1 MADPRPIG
9 VFDSGV
15 GGLSVLREI
24 VRRLPDEDV
33 LYVADTAHCP
43 YGPRPLVEIRE
54 LSHAVVRF
62 LIAQGAKLIVVACN
76 TASAAALRWL
86 RQQCDVPFV
95 GMVPAVKPASAQ
107 THTGVVGVLATPA
120 TVQGDLY
127 TEVVQRFARGVRVI
141 QSTGTGL
148 VEAVEA
154 GRLEDPETEALLRR
168 HLAPLLAAGADTI
181 VLGCTHYPFLIP
193 LMRRVAGPEV
203 RILDPAP
210 AVARQ
215 TLRVLQERDLLAQRE
230 RPGRRRYFTSGDVA
244 HFAKL
249 VQRLMGEPEPQ
260 CLALPTI
267 RDDVG

>member
-24 VRRLPDEDV
+24 VRRLPCEDV

-43 YGPRPLVEIRE
+43 YGLRPLAEIRE
-54 LSHAVVRF
+54 LSHAVTRF
-62 LIAQGAKLIVVACN
+62 LVARGAKLIVVACN
-76 TASAAALRWL
+76 TASAAALQWL
-86 RQQCDVPFV
+86 RQQFDVPFV

-120 TVQGDLY
+120 TVQGELY
-127 TEVVQRFARGVRVI
+127 AEVVERFARGVRVI

-148 VEAVEA
+148 VEAVET
-154 GRLEDPETEALLRR
+154 GRLEDPKTEALLRH
-168 HLAPLLAAGADTI
+168 HLEPLLAANVDTI

-193 LMRRVAGPEV
+193 LIRRVAGPRV
-203 RILDPAP
+203 AILDPAP

-215 TLRVLQERDLLAQRE
+215 TMRVLQERGLLAQRA
-230 RPGRRRYFTSGDVA
+230 RPGRRRYFTSGAVPR
-244 HFAKL
+244 FAEL
-249 VQRLMGEPEPQ
+249 VRRLMGETAPE
-260 CLALPTI
+260 CLGFKT
-267 RDDVG
+267 RNDER

>member
-24 VRRLPDEDV
+24 VRLLPYEDV
-33 LYVADTAHCP
+33 LYVADTANCP
-43 YGPRPLVEIRE
+43 YGPRPLQEIRE
-54 LSHAVVRF
+54 LSYAVARF
-62 LIAQGAKLIVVACN
+62 LVGRGAKLVVVACN

-86 RQQCDVPFV
+86 RRQFDVPFV
-95 GMVPAVKPASAQ
+95 GMVPAVKPASMQ

-127 TEVVQRFARGVRVI
+127 AEVVQRFARGVRVI

-154 GRLEDPETEALLRR
+154 GRWEGPETEALLRY
-168 HLAPLLAAGADTI
+168 HLEPLMAAGVDAI
-181 VLGCTHYPFLIP
+181 VLGCTHYPFLTP
-193 LMRRVAGPEV
+193 LIRRLVGPEV
-203 RILDPAP
+203 AILDPGP

-215 TLRVLQERDLLAQRE
+215 TARVLREGGLLAQRK
-230 RPGRRRYFTSGDVA
+230 RPGRRQYFTSGDVA
-244 HFAKL
+244 RFAEL
-249 VQRLMGEPEPQ
+249 VQRLMDEVNPEVQP
-260 CLALPTI
+260 LSTT
-267 RDDVG
+267 VTG